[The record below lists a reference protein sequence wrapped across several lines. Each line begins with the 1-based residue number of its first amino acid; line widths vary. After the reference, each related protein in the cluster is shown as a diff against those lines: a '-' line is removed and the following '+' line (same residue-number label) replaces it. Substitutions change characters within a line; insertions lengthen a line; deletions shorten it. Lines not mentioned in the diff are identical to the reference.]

1 MSPYMG
7 GSAPAMANQ
16 IAEGYTLLTAVQLK
30 RLTDPE
36 MDLLLFELEKILRD
50 ARGEQVALE
59 DIPALQVR
67 NRKLS
72 RIQNAI
78 MQINMAA
85 QRRRR
90 GA

>member
-1 MSPYMG
+1 MG

-16 IAEGYTLLTAVQLK
+16 ISEGYTLLTAVQLK

-50 ARGEQVALE
+50 ARGEQVDLE

-67 NRKLS
+67 NRRLS
-72 RIQNAI
+72 RIQNAVQ
-78 MQINMAA
+78 QINMTI

-90 GA
+90 KV

>member
-1 MSPYMG
+1 MNVESLVT
-7 GSAPAMANQ
+7 MANQ

-50 ARGEQVALE
+50 ARGEQVDLE

>member
-16 IAEGYTLLTAVQLK
+16 ISEGYTLLTAVQLK

-50 ARGEQVALE
+50 ARGEQVDLE

-67 NRKLS
+67 NRRLS
-72 RIQNAI
+72 RIQNAVQ
-78 MQINMAA
+78 QINMTI

-90 GA
+90 KV

>member
-1 MSPYMG
+1 MG

-36 MDLLLFELEKILRD
+36 MDQLLFELEKILRD
-50 ARGEQVALE
+50 ARGEQVDLE

-67 NRKLS
+67 NRRLS

-78 MQINMAA
+78 QQINMAA

-90 GA
+90 HV

>member
-1 MSPYMG
+1 MG

-72 RIQNAI
+72 RLQNAI
-78 MQINMAA
+78 MQINMAS
-85 QRRRR
+85 QKRRRSV
-90 GA
+90 

>member
-7 GSAPAMANQ
+7 GSAPAMAAQ

-30 RLTDPE
+30 RLTDTE
-36 MDLLLFELEKILRD
+36 MDQLLFELERTLRD
-50 ARGEQVALE
+50 ARGESVDLE

-72 RIQNAI
+72 RVQNAI
-78 MQINMAA
+78 MQINMAV

-90 GA
+90 HV

>member
-7 GSAPAMANQ
+7 GSAPAMATQ

-30 RLTDPE
+30 RLTDVE

-50 ARGEQVALE
+50 ARGEQVDLE

-72 RIQNAI
+72 RIQNAVI
-78 MQINMAA
+78 QINMAA

-90 GA
+90 GV

>member
-1 MSPYMG
+1 MTPYMG
-7 GSAPAMANQ
+7 GSAPAMATQ

>member
-1 MSPYMG
+1 MG

-50 ARGEQVALE
+50 ARGEQVDLE

>member
-36 MDLLLFELEKILRD
+36 MDQLLFELEKILRD
-50 ARGEQVALE
+50 ARGEQVDLE

-67 NRKLS
+67 NRRLS

-78 MQINMAA
+78 QQINMAA

-90 GA
+90 HV

>member
-1 MSPYMG
+1 MG

-36 MDLLLFELEKILRD
+36 MDQLLFELEKILRD
-50 ARGEQVALE
+50 ARGEQVDLE

>member
-36 MDLLLFELEKILRD
+36 MDQLLFELEKILRD
-50 ARGEQVALE
+50 ARGESVDLE

-72 RIQNAI
+72 RIQNAV
-78 MQINMAA
+78 MQINMAV

-90 GA
+90 HV